1 MLWVPIFSCLA
12 STLNTCFTRNNT
24 IYQLVVGENED
35 EDGTIN
41 IRNTR
46 ENQVEGEMKVDDLFV
61 EFVKSYA
68 LIETT
73 NQFSEK
79 Y

>member
-1 MLWVPIFSCLA
+1 MYADVDSSKATFQKKVRTA
-12 STLNTCFTRNNT
+12 QVDQYN
-24 IYQLVVGENED
+24 YQLVVGKNEVEN
-35 EDGTIN
+35 GTIN
-41 IRNTR
+41 IRNR